1 MSAPIPAR
9 LTAGDS
15 WAFTLGLTDYP
26 APPWSVSLVLT
37 PATGGT
43 PLSIPCT
50 YDAAAGW
57 TGAYG
62 ATASALVPPGGYAW
76 ALVAADAAEDARAT
90 LGTGAVSVC
99 PDPTA
104 GGDPRTQAEKHLAAI
119 DAVLADPSWVGAES
133 YTIEGRSLARRSRAD
148 LMVLRAHYAAQ
159 VRAERGD
166 PIFATIRPRL
176 AR

>member
-15 WAFTLGLTDYP
+15 WAFPLGLSDYP

-50 YDAAAGW
+50 YDADAAW
-57 TGAYG
+57 SAALGAV
-62 ATASALVPPGGYAW
+62 ASAAVAPGGYAW
-76 ALVAADAAEDARAT
+76 AIVAADGAADARAT

-104 GGDPRTQAEKHLAAI
+104 GGDPRSQAEKHLAAI

-148 LMVLRAHYAAQ
+148 LMALRAHYRGQ
-159 VRAERGD
+159 VRAERGLSG
-166 PIFATIRPRL
+166 FATFRPRL